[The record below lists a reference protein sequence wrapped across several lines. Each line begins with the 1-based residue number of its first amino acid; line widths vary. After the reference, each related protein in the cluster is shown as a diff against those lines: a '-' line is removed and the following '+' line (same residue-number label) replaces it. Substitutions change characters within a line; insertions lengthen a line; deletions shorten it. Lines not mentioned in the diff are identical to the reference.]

1 MTSSCLK
8 EKKKINLLL
17 GTALFGLLNYSHAF
31 NFENVSSSIFIDN
44 MFQVKHTNSWYINY
58 NKIYRIVY
66 HSLIIIIKC

>member
-1 MTSSCLK
+1 
-8 EKKKINLLL
+8 
-17 GTALFGLLNYSHAF
+17 LFGLLNYSHAF